1 MISCAG
7 RLWGWYELALRPV
20 RFESEW
26 LQALETETEA
36 VINAAAAIGYTRE
49 PLTYY
54 KDWTAVDPIYA
65 TAAMDTVKNWNRV
78 KANVQAALD
87 MFGLDDVIPA
97 QFTPTAVMPGE
108 RIYLASLQQLVD
120 ALESVD
126 GRIAAIIEHQ
136 EDFGPWAGVTYAGGG
151 PAL

>member
-1 MISCAG
+1 MTFCAG
-7 RLWGWYELALRPV
+7 RLWGWYELALSPI
-20 RFESEW
+20 RFDSEW
-26 LQALETETEA
+26 LNEIETETEA
-36 VINAAAAIGYTRE
+36 VVNAAAEIGYTGP
-49 PLTYY
+49 PLIYY
-54 KDWTAVDPIYA
+54 KTWTAVDPIYA

-97 QFTPTAVMPGE
+97 QFTPTAAMPGE

-136 EDFGPWAGVTYAGGG
+136 EDFGPWAGVTYAGSG

>member
-1 MISCAG
+1 M
-7 RLWGWYELALRPV
+7 ALSPI
-20 RFESEW
+20 RFDDYEW
-26 LQALETETEA
+26 LRALETETET

-54 KDWTAVDPIYA
+54 KTWSAVDPVYA
-65 TAAMDTVKNWNRV
+65 TAAMDAIKNWNRV

-87 MFGLDDVIPA
+87 LFGLSDPVPA

-108 RIYLASLQQLVD
+108 RITRAGLQQLVD
-120 ALESVD
+120 ALASV
-126 GRIAAIIEHQ
+126 GARIAAIIEHQ
-136 EDFGPWAGVTYAGGG
+136 EDFGPWAGATYAGGG